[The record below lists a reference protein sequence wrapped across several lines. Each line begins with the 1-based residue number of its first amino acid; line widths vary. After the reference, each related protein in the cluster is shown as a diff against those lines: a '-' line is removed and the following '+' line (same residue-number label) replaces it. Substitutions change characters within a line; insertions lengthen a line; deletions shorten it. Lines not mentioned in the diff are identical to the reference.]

1 MLKQRA
7 KIVAWAV
14 SLADLLS
21 GAAALYVALFIR
33 ETYFV
38 DQVGPLFRPDQYVWL
53 FVFAAPLWIG
63 LLYAFG
69 LYASQRTRSFG
80 AEAGRIAA
88 VAACGTLVLMAGI
101 FAVKA
106 SFVSRIVVV
115 LFGVATV
122 PALIV
127 ERGLLRLI
135 SHAARRRGYN
145 SRNIVVVGTGGRAR
159 EIAGRITQNPQWG
172 MRITGYVS
180 DHPDVRLT
188 EINGVQVL
196 GNTEALPQLLQ
207 TTVIDELI
215 FAVSRKKLEAMEDL
229 FLLCEAQGI
238 RTRVA
243 INFFP
248 HMIAK
253 VHLEEWQG
261 IPMLTFTTTQINE
274 IRLATKRLFD
284 IVVAAFVLF
293 GLAPLWGA
301 IALALF
307 VTSGRPILFRQT
319 RVGLNGREFTIY
331 KLRSMHLQ
339 AEEMQSSIAHLN
351 EMNGPAFKMT
361 HDPRVTPIG
370 RFLRKTSLDEIPQMF
385 NVLFGDMSIV
395 GPRPP
400 LTTEVVQ
407 YERWQRRRLSMK
419 PGLTCLWQI
428 HGRSTITDFKK
439 WMELDLRYIDT
450 WSLQLDLKI
459 CARTLLIV
467 LLGRGAS

>member
-14 SLADLLS
+14 SLADFLS
-21 GAAALYVALFIR
+21 VAVAFWAALFIR
-33 ETYFV
+33 EAYFV
-38 DQVGPLFRPDQYVWL
+38 DQVGPLLRSSQYLAL
-53 FVFAAPLWIG
+53 FAFAVSSWIG

-69 LYASQRTRSFG
+69 LYASQRTHTFG
-80 AEAGRIAA
+80 AEARRIAA
-88 VAACGTLVLMAGI
+88 VAACGTLVLMAGV
-101 FAVKA
+101 FAAKA
-106 SFVSRIVVV
+106 GFVSRIVVI
-115 LFGVATV
+115 LFGGATV
-122 PALIV
+122 PILIV
-127 ERGLLRLI
+127 ERGFLRLLA
-135 SHAARRRGYN
+135 HAARRRGYN
-145 SRNIVVVGTGGRAR
+145 FRNIVVVGTGGRAR

-180 DHPDVRLT
+180 DHPDLRMT
-188 EINGVQVL
+188 EINGAPVL
-196 GNTEALPQLLQ
+196 GNTEALPHLLQ
-207 TTVIDELI
+207 TEVIDELI

-243 INFFP
+243 VNFFP

-261 IPMLTFTTTQINE
+261 IPMLTFTTTPSNE
-274 IRLATKRLFD
+274 IRLAAKRVFD
-284 IVVAAFVLF
+284 VGVAALVLV
-293 GLAPLWGA
+293 GLAPVWGV
-301 IALALF
+301 IALALWA
-307 VTSGRPILFRQT
+307 TSGRPILFRQT
-319 RVGLNGREFTIY
+319 RVGLNGRLFTLY
-331 KLRSMHLQ
+331 KFRSMHRS
-339 AEEMQSSIAHLN
+339 AEEMQSSMAHLN
-351 EMNGPAFKMT
+351 EMAGPAFKVT
-361 HDPRVTPIG
+361 NDPRATPIG
-370 RFLRKTSLDEIPQMF
+370 RLLRKTSLDEIPQMF
-385 NVLFGDMSIV
+385 NVLRGDMSIV

-400 LTTEVVQ
+400 LSAEVAQ

-428 HGRSTITDFKK
+428 HGRNTITDFKK

-459 CARTLLIV
+459 CARTLFIV